1 MKPAGEEAM
10 AACEDDADV
19 LHEALGVSVT
29 LAGALEEEVLG
40 VSVVLAG
47 EVVDGGVVGGG
58 ASSHVLAV
66 QASEPVR

>member
-1 MKPAGEEAM
+1 MKPAGD
-10 AACEDDADV
+10 DDAGV

-29 LAGALEEEVLG
+29 LAGALEDEVLG

-47 EVVDGGVVGGG
+47 EAVVGGVVGGG
-58 ASSHVLAV
+58 SSSHVRTV

>member
-1 MKPAGEEAM
+1 MKPGG
-10 AACEDDADV
+10 EDDVDV

-29 LAGALEEEVLG
+29 LAGALEDEARGEVLG

-47 EVVDGGVVGGG
+47 EVVDGGDGGG
-58 ASSHVLAV
+58 ASSHVLTV